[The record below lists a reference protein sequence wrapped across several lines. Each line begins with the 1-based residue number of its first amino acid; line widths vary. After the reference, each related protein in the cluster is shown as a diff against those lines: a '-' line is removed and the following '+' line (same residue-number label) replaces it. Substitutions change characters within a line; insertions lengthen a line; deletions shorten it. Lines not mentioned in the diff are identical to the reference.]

1 MDCSYNW
8 DDFKVRCSG
17 IKKIMSNGQGNAPI
31 TENQLKKMAELEDKL
46 QAKGCLTEKQ
56 QAELAELKVKEAKS
70 SEIVLSDTCIEYLM
84 EVYAWETQGM
94 IPVNKESLDMLATRK
109 GRKAETDAVTLL
121 CRVDKAL
128 YKVHKDRIS
137 NDFLSGEVDIYL
149 GESIY
154 EATNITDI
162 KNSFDYP
169 TFLRKMMK
177 SFENGQE
184 EQVQGYMDIT
194 GAKEGYIANT
204 LVTAPIEIIEE
215 MKWKVAKKMDAISIE
230 SPDFLAEW
238 PKWERSMKFDHIPP
252 AQRVWKLKAEPFS
265 ELYRQRLYDR
275 VKYCRE
281 WLASFHEQYT
291 RLLAA

>member
-1 MDCSYNW
+1 MTINW
-8 DDFKVRCSG
+8 DEFKVRCSG
-17 IKKIMSNGQGNAPI
+17 IKKVMSNGQGNAPI

-215 MKWKVAKKMDAISIE
+215 MKWK
-230 SPDFLAEW
+230 
-238 PKWERSMKFDHIPP
+238 
-252 AQRVWKLKAEPFS
+252 
-265 ELYRQRLYDR
+265 LYRLNLPIFSPNGPNGSA
-275 VKYCRE
+275 V
-281 WLASFHEQYT
+281 
-291 RLLAA
+291 

>member
-1 MDCSYNW
+1 MINW

-17 IKKIMSNGQGNAPI
+17 IQKVMSNGKGSAPI

-56 QAELAELKVKEAKS
+56 QEELAELKVKQAKS
-70 SEIVLSDTCIEYLM
+70 SEVVLSDTCVEYLM

-94 IPVNKESLDMLATRK
+94 IPVSKESLDMLAIKK
-109 GRKAETDAVTLL
+109 GKKTESDAVTLL
-121 CRVDKAL
+121 SRVDKAL
-128 YKVHKDRIS
+128 YKIHKERIY
-137 NDFLSGEVDIYL
+137 NDYLSGEVDTYL

-154 EATNITDI
+154 EATNISDI
-162 KNSFDYP
+162 KNAFDYP
-169 TFLRKMMK
+169 TFLKKIMRT
-177 SFENGQE
+177 FENGQE
-184 EQVQGYMDIT
+184 EQIQGYGDIT
-194 GAKEGYIANT
+194 GAKELYIVNT
-204 LVTAPIEIIEE
+204 LVNAPIEIIEE

-265 ELYRQRLYDR
+265 DLYRQRLYDR
-275 VKYCRE
+275 VKVCRD
-281 WLASFHEQYT
+281 WLAEFHEQYE
-291 RLLAA
+291 RLK